1 MEKKV
6 YDKTRISMCC
16 QAPVFVGGDDREGTH
31 YYICE
36 KCNKPCDSEGLN
48 TDILFRELDKAREE
62 GRRENYNAQLEEIE
76 MSRNEE
82 RKRTLTEVIKLFDAR
97 REEGLSEMWV
107 VDEIVKRLKVIKL
120 KDNK

>member
-1 MEKKV
+1 MENIKEIFASFGLWSLV
-6 YDKTRISMCC
+6 EDISDD
-16 QAPVFVGGDDREGTH
+16 GDGIGDDLQLTKEGEEARRM
-31 YYICE
+31 IDQE
-36 KCNKPCDSEGLN
+36 IE
-48 TDILFRELDKAREE
+48 KAREE

-107 VDEIVKRLKVIKL
+107 VDEIAKRLKVIKL